1 MQRYFIGPLLVIL
14 GASLWATDTLFR
26 FPLIQKLQAEQIVFI
41 EHLIAFIFILPFFLS
56 DREKFKTINQAQW
69 LGLTIVGIFGS
80 AVSTILFT
88 KSFLLIHPSVAIL
101 LQKLQPLIVAL
112 LAFLFLKERFSAS
125 FFLWAPLALVAAMIL
140 SFPNF
145 EFLNWQQFKNSPW
158 EGTLFAVSAASLWAL
173 ATVFGKSLLKSIA
186 PTVVTFWRFWFGLCF
201 LIALQFF
208 TFNPEMVPVF
218 QNLSVWKSLAAMALI
233 PGLIAVWL
241 YYQGLQRTQA
251 TVTSFLEL
259 IFPIAATVINTYF
272 LDLPLTMTQL
282 LAGALLLIAMIG
294 INASQRRNK
303 PIQKDSSS
311 HQEDSKNEV
320 EYPSKRSDEKTD
332 LIDSDQASSSTSSSP
347 VAPG

>member
-1 MQRYFIGPLLVIL
+1 
-14 GASLWATDTLFR
+14 
-26 FPLIQKLQAEQIVFI
+26 
-41 EHLIAFIFILPFFLS
+41 
-56 DREKFKTINQAQW
+56 
-69 LGLTIVGIFGS
+69 
-80 AVSTILFT
+80 
-88 KSFLLIHPSVAIL
+88 
-101 LQKLQPLIVAL
+101 
-112 LAFLFLKERFSAS
+112 
-125 FFLWAPLALVAAMIL
+125 
-140 SFPNF
+140 
-145 EFLNWQQFKNSPW
+145 
-158 EGTLFAVSAASLWAL
+158 
-173 ATVFGKSLLKSIA
+173 LKSIA